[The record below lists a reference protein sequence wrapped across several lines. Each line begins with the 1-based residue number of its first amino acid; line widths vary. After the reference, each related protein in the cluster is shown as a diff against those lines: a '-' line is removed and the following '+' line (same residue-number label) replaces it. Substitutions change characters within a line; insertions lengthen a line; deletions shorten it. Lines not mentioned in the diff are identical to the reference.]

1 MQTQYQ
7 HELVPFGHIDALIGN
22 QLGWH
27 CVSFADREQCECLA
41 SGNHHF
47 CCPMRGIMYINIENY
62 HPTPTPN
69 LNDDFRS
76 TSTTSL
82 PCTLTLTSTLIS
94 ILFVFVYTFTQQYVC
109 PTLLFTNIIHYYQQ
123 NCFLIIIDQVLAQ
136 SYRKCVISSS
146 YNNIRI
152 LCFVFLMMQVFPCL
166 KKQEMKMIGISCG
179 K

>member
-1 MQTQYQ
+1 MPVKVIFNFIVGNCDGNYRYQYFRFPWRLCKSSEIKRKSFLTRFPCTTQYQ

-94 ILFVFVYTFTQQYVC
+94 ILFVFVYTFT
-109 PTLLFTNIIHYYQQ
+109 
-123 NCFLIIIDQVLAQ
+123 
-136 SYRKCVISSS
+136 
-146 YNNIRI
+146 
-152 LCFVFLMMQVFPCL
+152 
-166 KKQEMKMIGISCG
+166 
-179 K
+179 